1 MTSDFGGR
9 CPVMKKIML
18 LAAALAAAATVAPAS
33 ASAQASAPTS
43 TQVSAA
49 QFRGTAPACV
59 RRDVVKHRK
68 YVKVTNN
75 CAEAMHLKVV
85 IDLGSDSRCL
95 TYQPG
100 EQWEWTWGRG
110 SYGKVV
116 TC

>member
-1 MTSDFGGR
+1 
-9 CPVMKKIML
+9 MKKLTL
-18 LAAALAAAATVAPAS
+18 LVAAFAALLTLAPAAAHAS
-33 ASAQASAPTS
+33 EAQL
-43 TQVSAA
+43 
-49 QFRGTAPACV
+49 RGIAPACV
-59 RRDVVKHRK
+59 KRDVIKHRK
-68 YVKVTNN
+68 YVKVTNS
-75 CAEAMHLKVV
+75 CAETMHLKVV